1 MKSIRTIFTP
11 VRAWMPE
18 TPGDWLWFCRQQAL
32 ACVFPWSIL
41 AFLALTRHF
50 PPPCV
55 PRYDAILIFCLIVQY
70 ALYRAGW
77 ESEREV
83 KVIASFHVL
92 GLMLELHKTS
102 LGCWSYPEPS
112 WLRIGRVPLY
122 SGFMYAS
129 VASYCCQAWRRLEL
143 AVEGWPASWKPVFL
157 ASAIYANF
165 FTERFIGDWRWVLI
179 PLVFLTF
186 ARTTVRYRLR
196 TRSRAMPL
204 AASLTGIGAAIW
216 IAENIS
222 TRCGAWRYPYQQHAW
237 RFVDT
242 GKLSSWFLLVVVTF
256 LIVAQL
262 KRIPKKE
269 RKAIRAA
276 RSKRTVTTHP
286 SLLKKPAGSR
296 EF

>member
-1 MKSIRTIFTP
+1 MNSIRTILKRT
-11 VRAWMPE
+11 RGWMPE

-50 PPPCV
+50 PPSCV

-143 AVEGWPASWKPVFL
+143 TVEGWPSSWKPVLL

-165 FTERFIGDWRWVLI
+165 FTERLIGDWRWVLI

-186 ARTTVRYRLR
+186 ARTSVRYRLR
-196 TRSRAMPL
+196 TRSRVMPL

-269 RKAIRAA
+269 KRSTGRAQSKRAA
-276 RSKRTVTTHP
+276 GSIRPLSKR
-286 SLLKKPAGSR
+286 
-296 EF
+296 